1 MSILTRLLNSALSGR
16 AKILALHSA
25 INCISNFKSCP
36 ITFFLIEAYFTQGL
50 PWWFSGKDS
59 ACQCKRCEFNPWGVG
74 KILWRRKWQ
83 STSVLLPG
91 ESQEQRSL
99 AGYSPGVA
107 KSDTTEQLN
116 NNPYPSASLAGRGLQ
131 DTA

>member
-1 MSILTRLLNSALSGR
+1 MVKT
-16 AKILALHSA
+16 
-25 INCISNFKSCP
+25 
-36 ITFFLIEAYFTQGL
+36 L
-50 PWWFSGKDS
+50 P
-59 ACQCKRCEFNPWGVG
+59 ANARCEFNPWGVG

-99 AGYSPGVA
+99 VGYSPGVA
-107 KSDTTEQLN
+107 TSDTTEQLN